1 MLPPGRGEIRM
12 TRLHLKENSL
22 ALSLFPH
29 SYSFAWI
36 FFFFFHFPVAQMVK
50 TLQCR
55 RPGFNPW
62 AGKIPWKRKWQ
73 PTPVSLPGE
82 SHGQRS
88 LVSYSP
94 WDCKESD
101 TAEWLIQ
108 PKAEEAPAVL
118 LSDYWSVLNSVWSG
132 PVPEASPSYP
142 RDRSLETPC
151 RCPWAD
157 GSCPGYRTLLMSSGV
172 GLIFTTEW
180 ISDIQVSV
188 LRASHLGKP

>member
-101 TAEWLIQ
+101 TAE
-108 PKAEEAPAVL
+108 
-118 LSDYWSVLNSVWSG
+118 
-132 PVPEASPSYP
+132 
-142 RDRSLETPC
+142 
-151 RCPWAD
+151 
-157 GSCPGYRTLLMSSGV
+157 
-172 GLIFTTEW
+172 
-180 ISDIQVSV
+180 
-188 LRASHLGKP
+188 